1 MDREKVKF
9 MYVRDPECEERVV
22 TLARV
27 LDGDKMR
34 VAWCVNKVTEHHKHV
49 DGGTWETR
57 TYTVEVH
64 DKFNKKIARE
74 IVLGRLF
81 CEREPARFVEV
92 VLDPEVSYA
101 LQAIRA
107 ARDSDA
113 PVASSVLWRHHYYE
127 SAGASF

>member
-34 VAWCVNKVTEHHKHV
+34 VAWCVNKVTERHEYV

-57 TYTVEVH
+57 KYTVEVH
-64 DKFNKKIARE
+64 DKFNKKVARE

-81 CEREPARFVEV
+81 CERDPARFVEV
-92 VLDPEVSYA
+92 PLEPEVSYA
-101 LQAIRA
+101 LQTIRA
-107 ARDSDA
+107 VRDSDA
-113 PVASSVLWRHHYYE
+113 PVVSSVLWRSHYAD
-127 SAGASF
+127 AGASF